1 MKKKIL
7 ITGSEGF
14 IGNHLIRFLSKKNYL
29 IFGSYYKS
37 KNFYLN
43 NNVKYLRC
51 DVRDFQRFKE
61 IILKIKP
68 QVIFHLAAKSHPN
81 FSFNNPIETINTNIK
96 GTINLFEICRKFYK
110 TPRIVLACSSAQYG
124 SRVFNDLPM
133 KESDPQDPE
142 HIYGLSKV
150 FQDKLAAQY
159 NKMYSLR
166 IIRAILFNTSGPGK
180 FNDVFND
187 ICSQFVKNNNKK
199 KVIINCGNLNNQRD
213 FMHVDDV
220 VNALHILS
228 LNGKSGE
235 SYNVGCGELTK
246 VRDIIN
252 ILEKLYNKKI
262 NIRINKSLY
271 RKYDER
277 FILSNNKKIRS
288 LNWKPNKNLKDIIK
302 DMVSHY
308 TLIKK

>member
-14 IGNHLIRFLSKKNYL
+14 IGNHLIQFLSKKNYL

-43 NNVKYLRC
+43 SNVNYLRC
-51 DVRDFQRFKE
+51 DVRNFQRLKKV
-61 IILKIKP
+61 ILKIKP
-68 QVIFHLAAKSHPN
+68 HIIFHLAAKSHPN

-96 GTINLFEICRKFYK
+96 GTINLLEICRRFYK
-110 TPRIVLACSSAQYG
+110 NPRIILACSSAQYG
-124 SRVFNDLPM
+124 SRNFNKLPM
-133 KESDPQDPE
+133 KESDVHLPE

-150 FQDKLAAQY
+150 FQDKLGEQY
-159 NKMYSLR
+159 NKMYSLK

-187 ICSQFVKNNNKK
+187 ICSQFVNKK
-199 KVIINCGNLNNQRD
+199 NKSKIVINCGNLNNQRD

-220 VNALHILS
+220 VNALYILA
-228 LNGKSGE
+228 LKGREGE
-235 SYNVGCGELTK
+235 SYNVGCGKLTK
-246 VRDIIN
+246 VREIIN
-252 ILEKLYNKKI
+252 ILEKLYYKKI
-262 NIRINKSLY
+262 NIRVTKNLY
-271 RKYDER
+271 RKFDEK
-277 FILSNNKKIRS
+277 FILSSNKKIKS
-288 LNWKPNKNLKDIIK
+288 LNWKLNKSVKDIIK
-302 DMVSHY
+302 DMVNYY